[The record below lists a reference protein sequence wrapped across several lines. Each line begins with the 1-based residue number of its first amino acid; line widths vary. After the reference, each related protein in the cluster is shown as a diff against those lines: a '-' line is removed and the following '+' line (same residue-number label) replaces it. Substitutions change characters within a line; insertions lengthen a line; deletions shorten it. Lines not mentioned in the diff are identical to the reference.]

1 MKFSKSVTSSRRK
14 CRKRHFTAPSSIR
27 RKLMSAPL
35 SKDLRNKYHVRSMP
49 VRRDDEVVIT
59 RGHFKGQQPSKV
71 LTVYRKRWVLHLE
84 RIQREKA
91 NGASVNVGIHPSKVE
106 ITKLKLDKDRRKI
119 LERKAKAKLAEE
131 KKGAGKHKEKDVQSM
146 DTS

>member
-1 MKFSKSVTSSRRK
+1 MFFTSSKMKFSKSVTSSRRK

-71 LTVYRKRWVLHLE
+71 LTVC
-84 RIQREKA
+84 I
-91 NGASVNVGIHPSKVE
+91 
-106 ITKLKLDKDRRKI
+106 
-119 LERKAKAKLAEE
+119 
-131 KKGAGKHKEKDVQSM
+131 
-146 DTS
+146 

>member
-1 MKFSKSVTSSRRK
+1 
-14 CRKRHFTAPSSIR
+14 
-27 RKLMSAPL
+27 MSL
-35 SKDLRNKYHVRSMP
+35 LHEM
-49 VRRDDEVVIT
+49 
-59 RGHFKGQQPSKV
+59 RGHFKGQQTCKV
-71 LTVYRKRWVLHLE
+71 LAVYRKRWVLHLE

-106 ITKLKLDKDRRKI
+106 ISKLKLDKDRRKI
-119 LERKAKAKLAEE
+119 LDRKAKAKLADE